1 MFALQMVV
9 LTGVTLY
16 ITMTGYAI
24 STGAVESPFWTFV
37 KQCLKIIKQ
46 CLKIIIIAFFAL
58 TADGYISGV
67 MSAINGLEGGLSQ
80 AMNSSGGTPMNI
92 YQVLDQ
98 SMGKGFELV
107 GICFQRADEAG
118 WNFGSVLGWAI
129 AGIVV
134 AAGTV
139 LVAMLGGAVVI
150 VAKFSLAVMFALGP
164 LFIVALMFPATARFF
179 DSWFSQVMNYV
190 LTIVIMAIVMTFA
203 MKAYDAFIAGAD
215 FSGDGNSNPM
225 FAALQIGALTGVLC
239 WIILQAGGM
248 ASGLAGGV
256 SMAAMGIR
264 HLMSPISGGLNAAK
278 TAGNIANPMTTRRD
292 MQSGMMVAIGDDGH
306 GSPGKPSGRREHDVE
321 PSLSAARH
329 AEHGQELG
337 QSHWRFCQAI
347 RAKRPSCF
355 TKNRAAFFRP
365 PITKI
370 GHFGRKDSIIWPAP
384 VNINEGLRS

>member
-1 MFALQMVV
+1 MDPMVFQFIGETVKNATDAFVEPAASSLMFALQMMV

-24 STGAVESPFWTFV
+24 ATGAVESPFWTFV
-37 KQCLKIIKQ
+37 KQCM
-46 CLKIIIIAFFAL
+46 KIIIIAFFAL

-67 MSAINGLEGGLSQ
+67 MSAINGLEEGLSQ
-80 AMNSSGGTPMNI
+80 AMNTSGGAPMSI

-98 SMGKGFELV
+98 SLGKGFELI

-118 WNFGSVLGWAI
+118 LNFGSVLGWVV
-129 AGIVV
+129 AGSVV

-164 LFIVALMFPATARFF
+164 LFIVSLMFPATARFF
-179 DSWFSQVMNYV
+179 DSWFSKVMNYV
-190 LTIVIMAIVMTFA
+190 LTIVIMAIVMTFS
-203 MKAYDAFIAGAD
+203 MKAYDTFIAGAD

-248 ASGLAGGV
+248 ASGLAGGI

-264 HLMSPISGGLNAAK
+264 HLMSPVSGGLNAAK
-278 TAGNIANPMTTRRD
+278 GVGNMVNPMTTRRD
-292 MQSGMMVAIGDDGH
+292 MQSGMMSTARRGNHLVAGNTMWNPAYRQHVMSNMGKH
-306 GSPGKPSGRREHDVE
+306 WGKATGGSVK
-321 PSLSAARH
+321 
-329 AEHGQELG
+329 
-337 QSHWRFCQAI
+337 
-347 RAKRPSCF
+347 K
-355 TKNRAAFFRP
+355 
-365 PITKI
+365 
-370 GHFGRKDSIIWPAP
+370 
-384 VNINEGLRS
+384 